1 MIVVSDT
8 SPLNGLV
15 IVGHLPLLQQIYGQ
29 VLIPP
34 AVADE
39 LKRGGEDDPRI
50 TQVLSQDWIKV
61 CQPTNIQLVETLQT
75 ESNLDR
81 GESEAIALAQ
91 ELKAE
96 ELLIDERLGRREAV
110 RLGLT
115 ITGLL
120 GILLVAKQR
129 GLVTEIRPII
139 DNLIQEANFRVSDRL
154 YLEVLIAARENYQ

>member
-50 TQVLSQDWIKV
+50 TQVLSLDWIKV
-61 CQPTNIQLVETLQT
+61 CQPTNIQLVKTLQT
-75 ESNLDR
+75 DSNLDR

-110 RLGLT
+110 RLGLN

-120 GILLVAKQR
+120 GILLVAKRQ
-129 GLVTEIRPII
+129 GFVTEIRPII
-139 DNLIQEANFRVSDRL
+139 DNLIQQANFRVTDRL

>member
-15 IVGHLPLLQQIYGQ
+15 IVGHLPLLQQIYGR

-39 LKRGGEDDPRI
+39 LERGGEDDPRI
-50 TQVLSQDWIKV
+50 TQVLSLDWIEV
-61 CQPTNIQLVETLQT
+61 CQPTNIQLVKTLQT
-75 ESNLDR
+75 DSNLDR

-96 ELLIDERLGRREAV
+96 ELLIDERLGRKEAV
-110 RLGLT
+110 RLGLN

-120 GILLVAKQR
+120 GILLVAKGR
-129 GLVTEIRPII
+129 GFVTEIRPII
-139 DNLIQEANFRVSDRL
+139 DALIQQANFRVSDRL
-154 YLEVLIAARENYQ
+154 YLEVLIAAGENYQ